1 MQQSNSPTTLQ
12 HQHSGGMHSTGYPY
26 DDRFKT
32 TDINPLTM
40 SEKTTLEKSD
50 NNFIG
55 GGHSFPPHE
64 TIVEQNQA

>member
-1 MQQSNSPTTLQ
+1 
-12 HQHSGGMHSTGYPY
+12 MHSTGYPY